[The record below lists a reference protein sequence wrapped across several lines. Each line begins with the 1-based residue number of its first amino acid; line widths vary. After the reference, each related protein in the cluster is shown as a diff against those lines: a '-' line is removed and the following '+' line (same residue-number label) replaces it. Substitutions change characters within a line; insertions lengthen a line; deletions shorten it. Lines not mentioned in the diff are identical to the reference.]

1 MRRHFMKT
9 TRSKSPVPG
18 QEEATKTPWE
28 AILLLAVMVL
38 GLLTLV
44 LKALGLF

>member
-9 TRSKSPVPG
+9 TRSKSPVPA
-18 QEEATKTPWE
+18 QEEVTKTSPE

>member
-1 MRRHFMKT
+1 MRT
-9 TRSKSPVPG
+9 SQSKSPVPV
-18 QEEATKTPWE
+18 QEKATKASWE
-28 AILLLAVMVL
+28 ALLLLAVMVL

>member
-1 MRRHFMKT
+1 MKT
-9 TRSKSPVPG
+9 SRSTSSVPG
-18 QEEATKTPWE
+18 QEGATRVSWE